1 MITPTSGTA
10 LVGGFDVRTDIQKV
24 RESLGL
30 CPQHNVLFEELT
42 VREHL
47 YFFGKVSK
55 IESCIAV
62 RYVVSILIFLTLTG
76 IVMWHYCFTWNINKF
91 GETVLQHTNFPVKF
105 FAVCGP
111 YKILFIVKGVNLV
124 LLQVHT
130 QNSDPEAIYDLHLIL
145 KIVLQKLCHMCNCN
159 ITLFSN
165 AFIDTQM

>member
-55 IESCIAV
+55 IENCIAV
-62 RYVVSILIFLTLTG
+62 RYVASILIFLTLTG
-76 IVMWHYCFTWNINKF
+76 IIM
-91 GETVLQHTNFPVKF
+91 
-105 FAVCGP
+105 
-111 YKILFIVKGVNLV
+111 
-124 LLQVHT
+124 
-130 QNSDPEAIYDLHLIL
+130 
-145 KIVLQKLCHMCNCN
+145 
-159 ITLFSN
+159 
-165 AFIDTQM
+165 